1 MEVKIVKMGI
11 NGEGIGY
18 IDKKPVFINDCFI
31 EEVVKIENIQAF
43 KGYYKADLAEVI
55 KASRYRIK
63 PQCYVYNLCHSCN
76 LMEYKYEKQ
85 LEFKR
90 KTLVESLIKYAHVDP
105 KLVSDVEPSHRLFYR
120 NQCKLP
126 LKMIKK
132 ELCSGMYQANSNH
145 LVYFDKC
152 IIHEENL
159 EKVRQRVRHVLNV
172 HHARDYNEKIQKG
185 YRYLVLRGF
194 DNKFQLTL
202 VTGKNDIDQHIIDD
216 LLKIDEIVSIYQNI
230 NLSKNNVDIMS
241 NNFKHLA
248 KEKTLKLKVNDISL
262 SLYPNSFFQ
271 LNYHQA
277 CKLYNDVVDCIEDCN
292 LMVEAYCGI
301 GAMSLLAS
309 KKCKKIIGIENVNN
323 AIINA
328 KDNAKA
334 NNIDNIKFICDDA
347 ANSLVKIKEKIDY
360 LLVDPPRT
368 GLNDKMIK
376 AILANKPEHII
387 YVSCNPSTLAK
398 NLNELKDAYKINKI
412 KPYDM
417 FAQTCHV
424 ETVVLLT
431 KAHK

>member
-1 MEVKIVKMGI
+1 MEIKIVKMGI

-18 IDKKPVFINDCFI
+18 IDNKPVFIEGCFI
-31 EEVVKIENIQAF
+31 DEVVKITNLKPF
-43 KGYYKADLAEVI
+43 KGYYKADLEEVI
-55 KASRYRIK
+55 VASKDRIK

-76 LMEYKYEKQ
+76 LMGYKYEKQ
-85 LEFKR
+85 LDYK
-90 KTLVESLIKYAHVDP
+90 KQILKESLIKYAHIDP
-105 KLVSDVEPSHRLFYR
+105 RLIEDVEPSHRLFYR

-126 LKMIKK
+126 LKMIRR
-132 ELCSGMYQANSNH
+132 ELCSGMYKANSNH

-152 IIHEENL
+152 IVHEEGL
-159 EKVRQRVRHVLNV
+159 EAVRQKVMKVLND
-172 HHARDYNEKIQKG
+172 HHARDYNENIQKG

-202 VTGKNDIDQHIIDD
+202 VTGKNSIDKAIIDD
-216 LLKIDEIVSIYQNI
+216 LLKIEEIVSIYQNI
-230 NLSKNNVDIMS
+230 NTSKNNVDIMS

-248 KEKTLKLKVNDISL
+248 KDRTLSLKINDISL
-262 SLYPNSFFQ
+262 KLYPNSFFQ

-277 CKLYNDVVDCIEDCN
+277 NKLYNDVVANIHDCH

-309 KKCKKIIGIENVNN
+309 SKCKKIIGIENVEN
-323 AIINA
+323 AIKNA
-328 KDNAKA
+328 KDNANA
-334 NNIDNIKFICDDA
+334 NNINNIKFICDDA
-347 ANSLVKIKEKIDY
+347 ANSLAKIKEEIDY

-368 GLNDKMIK
+368 GLDNKMIK
-376 AILANKPEHII
+376 AILNNKPKNII

-398 NLNELKDAYKINKI
+398 NLNELKNDYKIIKI

-424 ETVVLLT
+424 ESMTILQRIDS
-431 KAHK
+431 